1 MRHSHRVPSIAV
13 GLHSFKTIAVYPVSR
28 EESTRIGLVGIVE
41 LNSDTTLYGGT
52 GTIPKHTPTI
62 FRHSRSG
69 FLTKTPR
76 FLSVTFKNLSRAH
89 RFLFA

>member
-52 GTIPKHTPTI
+52 GTVPKHTPTI
-62 FRHSRSG
+62 FRHSLAS
-69 FLTKTPR
+69 F
-76 FLSVTFKNLSRAH
+76 SSRVALLVSH
-89 RFLFA
+89 I